1 MAGDRLLV
9 EAKISIHPQQWGR
22 NKGPL
27 LVHCIGEF
35 LFPHTGPVG
44 NFSQHFFQILGG
56 SLTMLSVAKVSIL
69 SI

>member
-9 EAKISIHPQQWGR
+9 EAEISIHPQQWGR

-35 LFPHTGPVG
+35 LFPHTG
-44 NFSQHFFQILGG
+44 NFSQHFYQILGG
-56 SLTMLSVAKVSIL
+56 SLTMLSVAKVSI
-69 SI
+69 